1 MELTVKINHD
11 EWRKNLVENA
21 AAHSAALKTAANM
34 IASMLREQITADIAS
49 AGAFGSKFTPT
60 VTVSGTGNGVSIH
73 TKIEGPG
80 AEIFEK
86 GGVIHGKPLL
96 WLPISGTDAEGIQAS
111 NYGDQL
117 FSVNRLTGGP
127 PLLFSIKDHAP
138 KYFGIPSVNIPKKFH
153 VAEIEKRIMDSFPQ
167 VYLSALKR

>member
-1 MELTVKINHD
+1 MLQLSLRLDTKQF
-11 EWRKNLVENA
+11 RKNLETA
-21 AAHSAALKTAANM
+21 ASHHSDALKTAANM
-34 IASMLREQITADIAS
+34 IASMMKDAVSADIQS
-49 AGAFGSKFTPT
+49 AGRFSSAYLEGLS
-60 VTVSGTGNGVSIH
+60 VTVDG
-73 TKIEGPG
+73 TKITTKIDAPG
-80 AEIFEK
+80 ASIFET
-86 GGVIHGKPLL
+86 GGTIHGKPLL